1 MICNECKGSG
11 YINTGSGKA
20 FDYHP
25 CLKGCG
31 QFEDEMNK
39 HECKGCW
46 VCKDDVPDD
55 YDGHADKGEP
65 INYPLKFWDG
75 DTERG
80 GD

>member
-1 MICNECKGSG
+1 MELIGLQGAGIAMELGM
-11 YINTGSGKA
+11 TT
-20 FDYHP
+20 
-25 CLKGCG
+25 
-31 QFEDEMNK
+31 K
-39 HECKGCW
+39 HGCKGCW